1 MTQRVRIIPGK
12 VDPGLVEGHDMAVV
26 VIDMI
31 DLEPKRMLAE
41 KHQGIVP

>member
-1 MTQRVRIIPGK
+1 MRIIPGK

-26 VIDMI
+26 VLDTI

-41 KHQGIVP
+41 KHQEIVS